1 MNRNLGLQEALV
13 LAMDA
18 ELEARRFYAQAALEI
33 QDPQGQDLLGLLAA
47 FEQYHYE
54 KLSELAQSLRE
65 EGAFIEYETRAI
77 EEFDPLTGGGEAAGT
92 LLEGMAD
99 PTGILST
106 AIENEKKA
114 GQRYRALSE
123 ETADPR
129 GQAMFRDL
137 ANEEMI
143 HQRILEDEFFTLSNQ
158 GVWGWKGMYGE

>member
-1 MNRNLGLQEALV
+1 MNPNLGLQEALV
-13 LAMDA
+13 MAMEA
-18 ELEARRFYAQAALEI
+18 ELAARRFYAQAALQV
-33 QDPQGQDLLGLLAA
+33 QDPQGQDLLGRLAA

-54 KLSELAQSLRE
+54 KLTELARSLQE
-65 EGAFIEYETRAI
+65 QGQFIEYETRAI
-77 EEFDPLTGGGEAAGT
+77 EEFHPLTGGGEAAGT
-92 LLEGMAD
+92 LLVEMAD

-114 GQRYRALSE
+114 GERYRALSA
-123 ETADPR
+123 ETTDPR

-158 GVWGWKGMYGE
+158 GVWAWAGMYGE